1 MIQCRIAVQTVC
13 LKQSISEALHTAAQL
28 GCEGVQFDASQEI
41 RPADMSKTGL
51 RHLRK
56 LLDDLNLRVA
66 SIALPSHQGYAQP
79 EGLQE
84 RVDTALSAMRMA
96 SQLNARVLVFNLGS
110 VPTPPRDLDGP
121 IVSGSQES
129 GAGAIG
135 GAQALGLEEGLLDSC
150 AQEWSTLIDVLHSLA
165 SQGNRLGVQLAAY
178 APMTDPKILK
188 RLIGALPEG
197 ALGVDLSPAPL
208 VAHQGSAIDFINV
221 LGTHVLHVHG
231 NDAIRDLKS
240 GQGME
245 VELGRGATD
254 YPELMGRL
262 EEFGYR
268 GWMTLVRQHTNRQL
282 EDLDNAVRYLREL

>member
-1 MIQCRIAVQTVC
+1 VIQCRIAVQTVC

-41 RPADMSKTGL
+41 RPADMSETGL

-56 LLDDLNLRVA
+56 MLDDLNLRVA
-66 SIALPSHQGYAQP
+66 SIALPSQQDYSQP
-79 EGLQE
+79 KGLQE
-84 RVDTALSAMRMA
+84 RVDRALNAMRMA

-110 VPTPPRDLDGP
+110 VPTPTRDLDRS
-121 IVSGSQES
+121 IASGSQAS
-129 GAGAIG
+129 GAGAIEG
-135 GAQALGLEEGLLDSC
+135 VQALEFEEEQLDSC
-150 AQEWSTLIDVLHSLA
+150 DGEWSTLVDVLHSLA

-178 APMTDPKILK
+178 APTTDPKILK

-208 VAHQGSAIDFINV
+208 VAYQGSAIDFINV
-221 LGTHVLHVHG
+221 LGPHVVHVYG

-282 EDLDNAVRYLREL
+282 EDLDNAVRYLKEL